1 MRLFKDQL
9 GSAHLVL
16 IALVTVVI
24 LGGLA
29 YFTYNK
35 ISNNTEKTDTTEP
48 SAKILESKSDVSQAK
63 SDVDSLS
70 ADEDLDPSQ
79 LDADLNQ
86 L

>member
-1 MRLFKDQL
+1 MKLSKDQL
-9 GSAHLVL
+9 GSVHLVI
-16 IALVTVVI
+16 IALVTVAI

-35 ISNNTEKTDTTEP
+35 ISSTSEKTNTSEP
-48 SAKILESKSDVSQAK
+48 SAKTLESKSDVSQAK

-70 ADEDLDPSQ
+70 ADEDLNPSQ
-79 LDADLNQ
+79 LDGDLNQ